1 MKKELHSIMLIDD
14 DIAANYF
21 HKIIIED
28 SQICDEVKI
37 FQSALEA
44 LEYLNSLKQ
53 GNLQIPDLILLDI
66 NMPRLDGWQFIEE
79 YGRLDQARKD
89 EIKVVMLT
97 TSSNPRDRERAMGIE
112 EIVDL
117 IHKPLSVE
125 KLQSLQKKYYT

>member
-1 MKKELHSIMLIDD
+1 MLIDD

-28 SQICDEVKI
+28 AQICDEVKV

-44 LEYLNSLKQ
+44 LDYLTSLKK
-53 GNLQIPDLILLDI
+53 GNQKIPDLILLDI

-79 YGRLDQARKD
+79 YSKLDSSHKE
-89 EIKVVMLT
+89 EITVVMLT
-97 TSSNPRDRERAMGIE
+97 TSSNPRDKERAMGIE

-125 KLQSLQKKYYT
+125 KLQELQKKYYT